1 MSIQGQETLIVK
13 RFDTFKLPKVK
24 KNDKTGFLQGE
35 VCATRAG
42 VFPYV
47 EWDGS
52 IRYELRHPDD
62 VFKKDSLD
70 TIKMLPFTEDH
81 PQNWVTSEN
90 AAAVQKGY
98 TGENYRLDGDN
109 VIVSLSVTD
118 KSMINKILSGKK
130 AAVSLGYDTLL
141 VREDGVYKGEKYTHR
156 QTNIE
161 YNHLAGVYEGR
172 AGRVARFRLDSNKKV
187 DFAVAECNFDGNNL
201 KTVFEEKNMS
211 DQDKVDTKNTD
222 QALELQVA
230 RVDALTA
237 EKSLLTN
244 KLENLQARCDSV
256 EKAWNETKKELEAL
270 KAVNTDAEIS
280 QKVLDRTNLFVKA
293 GAYLGDDF
301 VTYLRHTDRQVME
314 AVLKQIN
321 SKKGAEVD
329 FTGRNDEYVKGVF
342 DSAVGNP
349 VSGTARS
356 DVKNAFGVFAKVQDS
371 ADQTESTNDKLREL
385 AKNFKEK
392 K

>member
-1 MSIQGQETLIVK
+1 MSGQETLIVK

-161 YNHLAGVYEGR
+161 YNHLAGVDEGR
-172 AGRVARFRLDSNKKV
+172 AGRVARFRIDSNKKV
-187 DFAVAECNFDGNNL
+187 DFAVAECNFDENNL

-244 KLENLQARCDSV
+244 KLENLQAKHDSV
-256 EKAWNETKKELEAL
+256 EKAWGEAKKELEAE
-270 KAVNTDAEIS
+270 KAKNTDAEIAR
-280 QKVLDRTNLFVKA
+280 KVTDRTNLFVKA
-293 GAYLGDDF
+293 GAYLGDDLEA
-301 VTYLRHTDRQVME
+301 YLRHTDREVME

-342 DSAVGNP
+342 DNAVGNTANT
-349 VSGTARS
+349 TARS
-356 DVKNAFGVFAKVQDS
+356 DIKNAFGVFAKTQDDANAYMS
-371 ADQTESTNDKLREL
+371 IGDR
-385 AKNFKEK
+385 AKANAINTK

>member
-1 MSIQGQETLIVK
+1 MSEQETLIVK

-24 KNDKTGFLQGE
+24 KNDRTGFLQGE
-35 VCATRAG
+35 VCATKAD
-42 VFPYV
+42 VFPYMN
-47 EWDGS
+47 WDGS

-70 TIKMLPFTEDH
+70 TLKMLPFTEDH
-81 PQNWVTSEN
+81 PQDWVTSDN
-90 AAAVQKGY
+90 AAALQKGY

-141 VREDGVYKGEKYTHR
+141 VREDGVYKGKKYTHR
-156 QTNIE
+156 QTNIV
-161 YNHLAGVYEGR
+161 YNHLAGVDEGN
-172 AGRVARFRLDSNKKV
+172 AGPLARFRHDSKQNI
-187 DFAVAECNFDGNNL
+187 DFSTAECRIDENNL
-201 KTVFEEKNMS
+201 ITVFEEKNMS

-256 EKAWNETKKELEAL
+256 EKAWEETKEELNTL
-270 KAVNTDAEIS
+270 KAVNTEAEIAR
-280 QKVLDRTNLFVKA
+280 QVLDRTNLFVKA

-356 DVKNAFGVFAKVQDS
+356 DIKKAFGVFAKVLDS
-371 ADQTESTNDKLREL
+371 SNQEESTNDKLREL